1 MFSQAEPVCAGAL
14 VLAGLLHWFMSV
26 HLTEMQDTSCRA
38 ALSIQNTKWVYSDTV
53 VLLTPLPHHGW
64 EPTYS
69 QILPVLLL
77 SATLSFLCGKVNHA
91 GDVLFQPKAIAKMA
105 DKIHKDF
112 NELFVI
118 KV

>member
-1 MFSQAEPVCAGAL
+1 MCWCSGAGRAFALVYVCAFDRN
-14 VLAGLLHWFMSV
+14 AG
-26 HLTEMQDTSCRA
+26 HLMQSSTVNPEHKVG
-38 ALSIQNTKWVYSDTV
+38 LYSDTV
-53 VLLTPLPHHGW
+53 VLLTSLPHHGW